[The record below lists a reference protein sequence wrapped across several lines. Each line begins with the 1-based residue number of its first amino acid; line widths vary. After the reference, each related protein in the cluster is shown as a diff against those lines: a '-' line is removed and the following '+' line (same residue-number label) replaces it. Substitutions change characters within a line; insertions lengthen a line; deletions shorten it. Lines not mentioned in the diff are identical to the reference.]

1 MRKGLLLYK
10 KKTME
15 DIYLK
20 ALLFDYYGELLT
32 EQQRRIYKEVYFE
45 DCSESEVAT
54 AEGISRQG
62 VHDSLTRTKKYLD
75 EYEKKLG
82 LVATHTKKQE
92 LINRLRKSIE
102 ESDNAHRDDIIKEI
116 ENL

>member
-1 MRKGLLLYK
+1 
-10 KKTME
+10 ME

-54 AEGISRQG
+54 TEGISRQG

-82 LVATHTKKQE
+82 LVAAHTRKQD
-92 LINRLRKSIE
+92 LIGQLRKSIE
-102 ESDNAHRDDIIKEI
+102 TGDKTRLDDIIKEI